1 MKKWRS
7 ENMLFEFYYRFL
19 MYFKK
24 GFKKVKILNYDETK
38 YYDKNNFGYIIKL
51 IKTKLWTKI

>member
-1 MKKWRS
+1 
-7 ENMLFEFYYRFL
+7 

-38 YYDKNNFGYIIKL
+38 YYDKNNFGYLIKV
-51 IKTKLWTKI
+51 IKTKL